1 MIKRAQDIVKKVKQQ
16 VRGGKGSM
24 EIIRLVHPEE
34 TFTKHLQ
41 TLARVTLEPGSSIGL
56 HPHDNTEEIYYILKG
71 RALFL
76 DNGTE
81 KILEQGDATVT
92 GGGETHSIEALGPEP
107 LEFIGVVVG

>member
-1 MIKRAQDIVKKVKQQ
+1 MIKRAKDMVKEVKQQ

-24 EIIRLVHPEE
+24 EIIRLVHPDE

-41 TLARVTLEPGSSIGL
+41 TLARVTLSPGSSIGL
-56 HPHDNTEEIYYILKG
+56 HPHVDSEEIYYILQGK
-71 RALFL
+71 ALFN

-81 KILEQGDATVT
+81 KILERGDAAVT
-92 GGGETHSIEALGPEP
+92 GGGGTHSIEAVGPET